1 MPRWSPALILV
12 LGVTGPAPAA
22 GLLIPADPNTPPL
35 AMLNHKVSVT
45 VDEQVAVTRVEQ
57 TFRNA
62 TDRALEAT
70 YVFPVPR
77 GASVNRF
84 TLWVDGKETKGELV
98 EADKARQVYTDV
110 VRRLQDPGL
119 LEYVGN
125 DLLRVRVFP
134 VPARGDQKVA
144 LSYTSVA
151 AADSGLAEYVYPL
164 KTDGKAATTLQEFSL
179 HVTLKSR
186 HKLQNIYSPTHAVA
200 VKHAGGGEA
209 HIDFERNQAAL
220 DKDFQLY
227 YTLGDTDVGLT
238 ALTYRPVKGEDGY
251 FLLLV
256 SPRAELAKT
265 QQVPRDMVFVLDTSG
280 SMVGPKMEQ
289 ARKALRFCL
298 DNLTDKDR
306 FAVMNFATTVNKY
319 AEGLTA
325 VGPEQVGRAKQ
336 WVDALQA
343 TGGTAI
349 DAALSAALEVR
360 SADLSRSFTVV
371 FFTDGQPT
379 VGEVHP
385 ENILKNVAAKNTS
398 NTRIFTFG
406 VGDDV
411 NAALL
416 DRLADGTR
424 AVSTY
429 VRPEEDIE
437 VKVSGLYAKIS
448 YPVLT
453 DLRLTAS
460 KGVTLS
466 DMYPNRLPDLF
477 HGGQV
482 VVLGRYRGEG
492 HWALTLSGKIGAA
505 EREFVYEANFPGK
518 TGEGKAFV
526 ADLWARRKVGYL
538 LEQIRSN
545 GEQKELVDEVVR
557 LAKKHGITTPYTSYL
572 VVPDAAAPV
581 SGTTASAPAAPP
593 PAPQTWYGMQAPSG
607 GPATCPGCAPARIN
621 YAPVAAAPNMNWA
634 SPAPPPAAAQPFP
647 AAYANRGYA
656 AAPAAAPAAM
666 TDGVAA
672 GVALRGLTDT
682 DGSITGALQTRE
694 MADACA
700 KVRAALQAG
709 RQADVQTGAL
719 GVEFAQQLEALRNQ
733 CRMSPTAARQAA
745 GRTCRQA
752 GGAWIDEGF
761 DPKMSVVAV
770 KALGKAYF
778 RILELRPEM
787 KDVFQLG
794 GRVVWVTP
802 SGAALVIDPASGKEE
817 LGDAEIG
824 KLFAAKK

>member
-1 MPRWSPALILV
+1 MPRWSPVLILV
-12 LGVTGPAPAA
+12 LAVAGPAPAA
-22 GLLIPADPNTPPL
+22 GLLVPTDANTPPL
-35 AMLNHKVSVT
+35 AMLNHRVSV
-45 VDEQVAVTRVEQ
+45 VIDEQVAVTRVEQ

-62 TDRALEAT
+62 TDRPLEAT
-70 YVFPVPR
+70 YVFPVPK
-77 GASVNRF
+77 GATVNRF
-84 TLWVDGKETKGELV
+84 TMWVDGKETKGELV

-119 LEYVGN
+119 LEYMGN

-164 KTDGKAATTLQEFSL
+164 KTDARAATTLQEFSL

-186 HKLQNIYSPTHAVA
+186 HKLQNIYSPTHAVT
-200 VKHAGGGEA
+200 VKHAGDREA
-209 HIDFERNQAAL
+209 HVDFERKQAAL

-227 YTLGDTDVGLT
+227 YTLGDKDVGLT
-238 ALTYRPVKGEDGY
+238 ALTYRPQKGEDGY

-256 SPRAELAKT
+256 SPRAELAKA
-265 QQVPRDMVFVLDTSG
+265 QRVPRDMVFVLDTSG
-280 SMVGPKMEQ
+280 SMVGAKMEQ
-289 ARKALRFCL
+289 ARKALKFCL
-298 DNLTDKDR
+298 DNLADGDR
-306 FAVMNFATTVNKY
+306 FAVMNFATTVNKF
-319 AEGLTA
+319 AEGLTE
-325 VGPEQVGRAKQ
+325 VSPGQVGRAKR

-343 TGGTAI
+343 NGGTAI

-360 SADLSRSFTVV
+360 SADQGRSFTVV

-379 VGEVHP
+379 VGEANP

-398 NTRIFTFG
+398 NTRLFTFG

-416 DRLADGTR
+416 DRLADQTR

-448 YPVLT
+448 HPVLT
-453 DLRLTAS
+453 DLKLTAAE
-460 KGVTLS
+460 GLTLS
-466 DMYPNRLPDLF
+466 EVYPNRLPDLF
-477 HGGQV
+477 HGGQL

-492 HWALTLSGKIGAA
+492 HRALTLSGKVGAA

-518 TGEGKAFV
+518 TGAGKAFV

-538 LEQIRSN
+538 LEQIRSH

-572 VVPDAAAPV
+572 VVPDSAVPTN
-581 SGTTASAPAAPP
+581 TTASAPARVPGV
-593 PAPQTWYGMQAPSG
+593 QTWYGLEAPVSG
-607 GPATCPGCAPARIN
+607 AGAGQGRIN
-621 YAPVAAAPNMNWA
+621 YAPVYTAPSMNWA
-634 SPAPPPAAAQPFP
+634 APASAPPPP
-647 AAYANRGYA
+647 ASFANHGYA
-656 AAPAAAPAAM
+656 IAPSAAPAMA
-666 TDGVAA
+666 DGVPA
-672 GVALRGLTDT
+672 GAPLNATTTTD
-682 DGSITGALQTRE
+682 AE
-694 MADACA
+694 
-700 KVRAALQAG
+700 VRAALQSG
-709 RQADVQTGAL
+709 RPADVQTGAL
-719 GVEFAQQLEALRNQ
+719 GVTFAQQLDALRTQ
-733 CRMSPTAARQAA
+733 SQVSQTAARQVA

-761 DPKMSVVAV
+761 DPKMPVVAV

-802 SGAALVIDPASGKEE
+802 SGAALVIDPTNGKEE
-817 LGDAEIG
+817 LSDAEIG

>member
-1 MPRWSPALILV
+1 
-12 LGVTGPAPAA
+12 
-22 GLLIPADPNTPPL
+22 
-35 AMLNHKVSVT
+35 
-45 VDEQVAVTRVEQ
+45 
-57 TFRNA
+57 
-62 TDRALEAT
+62 
-70 YVFPVPR
+70 
-77 GASVNRF
+77 
-84 TLWVDGKETKGELV
+84 
-98 EADKARQVYTDV
+98 
-110 VRRLQDPGL
+110 
-119 LEYVGN
+119 
-125 DLLRVRVFP
+125 

-164 KTDGKAATTLQEFSL
+164 KTDAKAATTLQEFSL

-186 HKLQNIYSPTHAVA
+186 HKLQNIYSPTHAVT
-200 VKHAGGGEA
+200 VKHAGDREA
-209 HIDFERNQAAL
+209 HVDFERTQAAL

-227 YTLGDTDVGLT
+227 YTLGDKDVGLT

-256 SPRAELAKT
+256 SPRAELAKA
-265 QQVPRDMVFVLDTSG
+265 QRVPRDMVFVLDTSG
-280 SMVGPKMEQ
+280 SMAGAKMEQ
-289 ARKALRFCL
+289 ARKALKFCL
-298 DNLTDKDR
+298 NNLTDKDR

-319 AEGLTA
+319 AEGLTEA
-325 VGPEQVGRAKQ
+325 NAEQVGRAKR

-360 SADLSRSFTVV
+360 SADLGRSFTVV

-379 VGEVHP
+379 VGEVNP

-398 NTRIFTFG
+398 NTRLFTFG

-416 DRLADGTR
+416 DRLADATR

-448 YPVLT
+448 HPVLT
-453 DLRLTAS
+453 DLRLAAA
-460 KGVTLS
+460 KGVRLS
-466 DMYPNRLPDLF
+466 ETYPNRLPDLF

-492 HWALTLSGKIGAA
+492 HWALTLAGKVGAA

-538 LEQIRSN
+538 LEQIRSH

-572 VVPDAAAPV
+572 VVPDATALTGTALVP
-581 SGTTASAPAAPP
+581 SGTTVTSNTAPAPP
-593 PAPQTWYGMQAPSG
+593 TFYSMQAPSG
-607 GPATCPGCAPARIN
+607 GPATCLGCAPARIN
-621 YAPVAAAPNMNWA
+621 YAPVAVAPSMSW
-634 SPAPPPAAAQPFP
+634 SGPAATPP
-647 AAYANRGYA
+647 
-656 AAPAAAPAAM
+656 APAAM
-666 TDGVAA
+666 P
-672 GVALRGLTDT
+672 
-682 DGSITGALQTRE
+682 
-694 MADACA
+694 ADMVLHGTNDAEQ
-700 KVRAALQAG
+700 VRAALQSG
-709 RQADVQTGAL
+709 RSADVQSGAL
-719 GVEFAQQLEALRNQ
+719 GVAFAQQLDALRTQ
-733 CRMSPTAARQAA
+733 SRVSPAAARHAA

-761 DPKMSVVAV
+761 DPKLPVVAV

-802 SGAALVIDPASGKEE
+802 SGAALVIDPSSGKEE
-817 LGDAEIG
+817 LSDAEIG

>member
-1 MPRWSPALILV
+1 MPRWSPVLILV
-12 LGVTGPAPAA
+12 LGVAGPAPAA
-22 GLLIPADPNTPPL
+22 GLLVPTDANTPPL
-35 AMLNHKVSVT
+35 AMLNHKVSVAI
-45 VDEQVAVTRVEQ
+45 DEQVAVTRVEQ

-62 TDRALEAT
+62 TDRPLEAT

-84 TLWVDGKETKGELV
+84 TMWVDGKETKGELV

-110 VRRLQDPGL
+110 VRRLKDPGL
-119 LEYVGN
+119 LEYMGN
-125 DLLRVRVFP
+125 NLLRVRVFP
-134 VPARGDQKVA
+134 VPAHGDQKVA

-151 AADSGLAEYVYPL
+151 PADSGLTEYVYPL

-186 HKLQNIYSPTHAVA
+186 HKLQNIYSPTHAVT
-200 VKHAGGGEA
+200 VKHAGDREA
-209 HIDFERNQAAL
+209 HVDFERRQAAL

-227 YTLGDTDVGLT
+227 YTLGDKDVGLT
-238 ALTYRPVKGEDGY
+238 ALTYRPAKGEDGY

-256 SPRAELAKT
+256 SPRAELAKV
-265 QQVPRDMVFVLDTSG
+265 QRVPRDMVFVLDTSG
-280 SMVGPKMEQ
+280 SMAGAKMDQ
-289 ARKALRFCL
+289 ARKALKFCL
-298 DNLTDKDR
+298 DNLTAQDR

-319 AEGLTA
+319 AEGLTK
-325 VGPEQVGRAKQ
+325 VSPEQVGRAKR

-379 VGEVHP
+379 VGEVNP

-398 NTRIFTFG
+398 NTRLFTFG

-416 DRLADGTR
+416 DRLADSTR

-429 VRPEEDIE
+429 VRPAEDIE

-448 YPVLT
+448 HPVLT
-453 DLRLTAS
+453 DLKLTAA

-466 DMYPNRLPDLF
+466 EMYPNRLPDLF

-482 VVLGRYRGEG
+482 VVLGRYHGTG
-492 HWALTLSGKIGAA
+492 HWALTLEGKVGAA
-505 EREFVYEANFPGK
+505 ERAFVYEANFPGK

-538 LEQIRSN
+538 LEQIRSH
-545 GEQKELVDEVVR
+545 GQQKELVDEVVR

-572 VVPDAAAPV
+572 VVPDAAVPTN
-581 SGTTASAPAAPP
+581 TTASTPAA
-593 PAPQTWYGMQAPSG
+593 APGVQTWYGLEAPVSSAG
-607 GPATCPGCAPARIN
+607 AGQGRIN
-621 YAPVAAAPNMNWA
+621 YAPVYMAPSRERAASAPA
-634 SPAPPPAAAQPFP
+634 TAPPL
-647 AAYANRGYA
+647 AAYANHGYA
-656 AAPAAAPAAM
+656 ITQAPAAVPGPQGPVD
-666 TDGVAA
+666 TII
-672 GVALRGLTDT
+672 RGAECGPLEPNPLKRVQERVRL
-682 DGSITGALQTRE
+682 ALQSG
-694 MADACA
+694 
-700 KVRAALQAG
+700 QS
-709 RQADVQTGAL
+709 ADVQTGAL
-719 GVEFAQQLEALRNQ
+719 GVTFAQQLDALRTQ
-733 CRMSPTAARQAA
+733 SQVSQTAARQVA

-761 DPKMSVVAV
+761 DPKMPFVAV

-794 GRVVWVTP
+794 SRVVWVTP
-802 SGAALVIDPASGKEE
+802 SGTALMIDPTNGKEE
-817 LGDAEIG
+817 LSDAEIG